1 MGSVAK
7 LITQSIVW
15 RGLYYLS
22 NFFLTITIA
31 RHFQAATSGDLFYIT
46 NNCAFV
52 VLLMSLSFEAAIV
65 FFGSNNSIEK
75 RKLFWIAHL
84 IVIVASVLL
93 GVFFILSKSFFLDS
107 GYNLEYRNVFLFIT
121 GNLVANF
128 MAGFYFADKNFAVPN
143 LVSVIINSLLL
154 ILLSFTLE
162 GAWLNNSRFLQFYFS
177 SFFIQGI
184 TLALILILSKKE
196 FWRIG
201 FFSKEDIAK
210 VYHYLSLVF
219 IGNIITFFCYR
230 LDYWFVKYY
239 CSANELG
246 NYIQVSKLVQLF
258 FVLPSI
264 LATVL
269 FPLASGGEQN
279 KVREIIP
286 FLTRFV
292 FITYA
297 LTSLVL
303 SIIGSWLFPFVFGE
317 SFSLMYKCFLF
328 YIPGVLGF
336 SALYTFTAYYS
347 GRNKVI
353 INLKGCAIGLCVAV
367 IGDIVFVPRYG
378 INGAA
383 CVSSLAYLFYFA
395 FVLRVFMKEFGLSL
409 KDFFF
414 FKKKDWIQF
423 VNTKKKVR

>member
-7 LITQSIVW
+7 LISQNIVW

-22 NFFLTITIA
+22 NFILTLTIA

-52 VLLMSLSFEAAIV
+52 VLLFSLSFEAAIV
-65 FFGSNNSIEK
+65 FFGSNDSIEK
-75 RKLFWIAHL
+75 RKLFWSAHL
-84 IVIVASVLL
+84 IVIIASVLL
-93 GVFFILSKSFFLDS
+93 GLFFIGSKSFFLNS
-107 GYNLEYRNVFLFIT
+107 NYNLEYRNVFLFIT

-154 ILLSFTLE
+154 ISLSFTLE
-162 GAWLNNSRFLQFYFS
+162 ETWLNNSKFLMFYFS

-184 TLALILILSKKE
+184 TLALILFLKNKT

-201 FFSKEDIAK
+201 FFSKEDFAK

-219 IGNIITFFCYR
+219 LGNIITFFCYR

-258 FVLPSI
+258 FVMPGM

-269 FPLASGGEQN
+269 FPLASGGAKQ
-279 KVREIIP
+279 KVKEMIP
-286 FLTRFV
+286 FLTK
-292 FITYA
+292 FILLAYS
-297 LTSLVL
+297 LIFLVL
-303 SIIGSWLFPFVFGE
+303 ILIGNRLFPFIFGK
-317 SFSLMYKCFLF
+317 SFSLMYSSFLF
-328 YIPGVLGF
+328 YIPGILGF
-336 SALYTFTAYYS
+336 SALYTFASFYS
-347 GRNKVI
+347 GTNKVI
-353 INLKGCAIGLCVAV
+353 VNLKGCGLAL
-367 IGDIVFVPRYG
+367 IIIILGDFFFIPRFG
-378 INGAA
+378 INAA
-383 CVSSLAYLFYFA
+383 AAVSSCAYLIYFV
-395 FVLRVFMKEFGLSL
+395 FVLRVFMKEFGLSA
-409 KDFFF
+409 KAFFLWS
-414 FKKKDWIQF
+414 KKDWSAFKTLIKQ
-423 VNTKKKVR
+423 NH